1 MKFMNRLNEIK
12 DEWLR
17 DPSYKLN
24 ELGVLNEPGDV
35 ERFVDISFSNR
46 KYYQLDGVGH
56 FLNFYDGIY
65 EEKAMVNGIQQ

>member
-1 MKFMNRLNEIK
+1 MNEIK

-35 ERFVDISFSNR
+35 ERFVDIKALIENAI
-46 KYYQLDGVGH
+46 QLDGVGH
-56 FLNFYDGIY
+56 FLNFYDGIAY
-65 EEKAMVNGIQQ
+65 EEKVDGQWYTTIIVEE